1 MNCVRSDDWY
11 IEKCAHAK
19 RWHKPNK
26 FRTNATIR
34 LQQCK
39 WLSIQRPVEIVNY
52 SEQLKDPMSLR
63 AYEPWCI
70 SAHVRFLTY
79 ESQESTKEN
88 KNSLKLLKFRCAF
101 SCVHVDSTESIM
113 KQHTKWLS
121 KHETCRFCSSSPS
134 KLKTTRRFIVMTC
147 KYTNWIHEH
156 THTHTNPKSVHEN
169 KKRINN
175 WLEFD
180 TKNCT
185 NSNRTRQTSTE
196 SERKHK

>member
-39 WLSIQRPVEIVNY
+39 WPSIQRPVEIVNY

-88 KNSLKLLKFRCAF
+88 KNSLKLLRFWRAF
-101 SCVHVDSTESIM
+101 SCVHADSTESIM

-156 THTHTNPKSVHEN
+156 THTHKSE
-169 KKRINN
+169 
-175 WLEFD
+175 
-180 TKNCT
+180 
-185 NSNRTRQTSTE
+185 
-196 SERKHK
+196 ERSWE